1 MASVAY
7 DRKSRELSRR
17 EEHFQSIARLV
28 ILCLLSFVVLGA
40 YLLYRSN
47 LPMDIPWS
55 ELFFQKNVKKGGFQI
70 GGVKLGMTP
79 NKVSKIH
86 PGLSMTVVRT
96 GGHLGTYVLK
106 GGTYSV
112 WFLDKQKGE
121 KAYRIRYDQTF
132 KGMSETDVLRKI
144 SSKYGH
150 PATSDCDGGVIAGAR
165 KCHYTWWAKGGVSLK
180 VSIKETKAASGAV
193 STDISLTAI
202 DSYMEGKKARAD
214 SRPSRIARPGS
225 RYFQTADRIKA
236 VPAAFQNFN

>member
-17 EEHFQSIARLV
+17 EAHFQSVARLV
-28 ILCLLSFVVLGA
+28 ILCLLSFTVLGA

-47 LPMDIPWS
+47 LAVDVPWS
-55 ELFFQKNVKKGGFQI
+55 ELFFQKNVKKEGFQI

-79 NKVSKIH
+79 DKVSRIH
-86 PGLSMTVVRT
+86 PGLSLTVVRT
-96 GGHLGTYVLK
+96 GGNLGTYVSK

-132 KGMSETDVLRKI
+132 KNASETEILRRI

-150 PATSDCDGGVIAGAR
+150 PATSECDGGVIAGAR
-165 KCHYTWWAKGGVSLK
+165 KCRYNWWAKGGVSLN
-180 VSIKETKAASGAV
+180 VTIKETRAASGAV
-193 STDISLTAI
+193 STDFSLTAT
-202 DSYMEGKKARAD
+202 DSYMEGKKLRT
-214 SRPSRIARPGS
+214 SISLGRLGRPGA
-225 RYFQTADRIKA
+225 RYIRAAAPIKTS
-236 VPAAFQNFN
+236 AASFRFID